1 MRSGGMVVLLALTLV
16 ILMNGWGVIFDRYDR
31 STATER
37 WVLCADDQLVFVSA
51 KISEVEFLR
60 TPSNSM
66 HGAKWYQAYAGTV
79 HLSRTFMGFGW
90 GVSGGQPYVIHHI
103 FAIPRGFV
111 CLLLAGLPLV
121 RGFRFL
127 ASRFVIRVPRAP
139 VPGICIK
146 CGYDLRAT
154 PERCPECG
162 TVAAA
167 ARGGA

>member
-1 MRSGGMVVLLALTLV
+1 MRSGGMVVLLSLTLV
-16 ILMNGWGVIFDRYDR
+16 LLGTAGVLIDRYDR

-37 WVLCADDQLVFVSA
+37 WVIANDGQFVFVSA
-51 KISEVEFLR
+51 TISEVEFLR
-60 TPSNSM
+60 TPSTSM
-66 HGAKWYQAYAGTV
+66 QGAKWYQAYAGIV
-79 HLSRTFMGFGW
+79 HLRRTFMGFGW

-103 FAIPRGFV
+103 FAIPRWFV

-127 ASRFVIRVPRAP
+127 ASRFVLRVPRSP
-139 VPGICIK
+139 VAGICSK

-162 TVAAA
+162 AVAAVA
-167 ARGGA
+167 GGGA